1 MSSHVESGQQP
12 TRSAPRRAVA
22 FGGTSKL
29 VAHFKDGH
37 VTKGFS
43 RDFDP
48 SRDSFHLI
56 RREGEVAASQEIHLE
71 DLKALFHVKTW
82 GRKDKHAGLVAGFPS
97 QKRSSKGTKATL
109 VKTVLEF
116 YDGEKIYGYS
126 FDYDPNHQ
134 GFYVVPADP
143 SDNNRTIYVV
153 HSALVNIQFVR
164 E

>member
-1 MSSHVESGQQP
+1 
-12 TRSAPRRAVA
+12 
-22 FGGTSKL
+22 
-29 VAHFKDGH
+29 VAHFKDGR

-48 SRDSFHLI
+48 ARESFHI
-56 RREGEVAASQEIHLE
+56 VRRDGQVAASQEIRLE
-71 DLKALFHVKTW
+71 ELKALFHVKTW
-82 GRKDKHAGLVAGFPS
+82 GRKDKHLGVVPGFPP
-97 QKRSSKGTKATL
+97 QKRESKGPGPL

-116 YDGEKIYGYS
+116 YDGEKIFGYS
-126 FDYDPNHQ
+126 LDYDPNHR

-153 HSALVNIQFVR
+153 HSSLVNIQFVR

>member
-1 MSSHVESGQQP
+1 MSSHVESGQP
-12 TRSAPRRAVA
+12 IARSAPKRGVA
-22 FGGTSKL
+22 ISGNSKL

-37 VTKGFS
+37 ITKGFS

-56 RREGEVAASQEIHLE
+56 RREGEVAASQEIRLE

-82 GRKDKHAGLVAGFPS
+82 GRKDKHAGQIAGFPS
-97 QKRSSKGTKATL
+97 DKRKGSGATR

-116 YDGEKIYGYS
+116 YDGEKIFGYS
-126 FDYDPNHQ
+126 LDYDPNRQ

>member
-1 MSSHVESGQQP
+1 
-12 TRSAPRRAVA
+12 
-22 FGGTSKL
+22 
-29 VAHFKDGH
+29 

-48 SRDSFHLI
+48 ARDSFHLV
-56 RREGEVAASQEIHLE
+56 RREGQVAASQEIRLE

-82 GRKDKHAGLVAGFPS
+82 GRKDKHTGMAAGFPAA
-97 QKRSSKGTKATL
+97 KRASKGGGGPL
-109 VKTVLEF
+109 VTTVIEF
-116 YDGEKIYGYS
+116 YDGEKIFGYS
-126 FDYDPNHQ
+126 LDYDPNRQ

-143 SDNNRTIYVV
+143 TDNNRTIYVV

>member
-1 MSSHVESGQQP
+1 M
-12 TRSAPRRAVA
+12 
-22 FGGTSKL
+22 
-29 VAHFKDGH
+29 AHFKDGR

-48 SRDSFHLI
+48 TRESFHI
-56 RREGEVAASQEIHLE
+56 VRRNGQVAASQEIRLE
-71 DLKALFHVKTW
+71 ELKALFHVKTW
-82 GRKDKHAGLVAGFPS
+82 GRKDKHLGIVPGFPT
-97 QKRSSKGTKATL
+97 QKRESKGTAGPL

-116 YDGEKIYGYS
+116 YDGEKIFGYS
-126 FDYDPNHQ
+126 LDYDPNHR

-153 HSALVNIQFVR
+153 HSSLVNIQFVR